1 MQEIIW
7 DIKPKV
13 IIETGIARGGSLLF
27 YASMLKLLDNNG
39 IVIGIDLELRKHNK
53 KRILSNSI
61 SKNIKLID
69 GSSTDNSVVKQI
81 RRYFTKKKKC
91 LVILDSNHTHEHVLN
106 ELKIYSKFVSKNSF
120 IIVFDT
126 HCEFLPKKL
135 YTK

>member
-1 MQEIIW
+1 M
-7 DIKPKV
+7 
-13 IIETGIARGGSLLF
+13 
-27 YASMLKLLDNNG
+27 
-39 IVIGIDLELRKHNK
+39 
-53 KRILSNSI
+53 
-61 SKNIKLID
+61 ID

-135 YTK
+135 IPNRPWGKGNSGYTAVMQFLNENKNFKLENIEDKTLISCAPFGFLKKVK